1 MNRFK
6 KLRRLAFP
14 LYNQEMSH
22 ALVLN
27 ASFEPLHIVTWQRAL
42 QLLFQGK
49 VEVVEESD
57 QEVRTVRLTIKVP
70 AVLRLLNYVH
80 LGRKKEIVRF
90 SRINIFLRDQTVCQ
104 YCGNS
109 FSKSHLTLDHV
120 IPIVQG
126 GKKCWENIVTAC
138 KPCNQRKGGRTPAQ
152 AGMRLIRRPRKPN
165 WLPAASLQMGIARTP
180 ERWKI
185 YLKLEKPG
193 PSQSE
198 DTSADDPGWL
208 EFQSDSRP

>member
-1 MNRFK
+1 
-6 KLRRLAFP
+6 
-14 LYNQEMSH
+14 MSH

-57 QEVRTVRLTIKVP
+57 HEVRTVRFTIKVP

-80 LGRKKEIVRF
+80 LDRKKEIVRF
-90 SRINIFLRDQTVCQ
+90 SRINIFLRDRYTCQ
-104 YCGNS
+104 YCGEK
-109 FSKSHLTLDHV
+109 FPKLQLTLDHV

-138 KPCNQRKGGRTPAQ
+138 KPCNQTKGGRTPQQ
-152 AGMRLIRRPRKPN
+152 AGMQTIRKPKQPR
-165 WLPAASLQMGIARTP
+165 WLPTANLQLGVTMTP

-185 YLKLEKPG
+185 YLNLEQDKSG
-193 PSQSE
+193 SASGSSDSSE
-198 DTSADDPGWL
+198 DWN
-208 EFQSDSRP
+208 SDF